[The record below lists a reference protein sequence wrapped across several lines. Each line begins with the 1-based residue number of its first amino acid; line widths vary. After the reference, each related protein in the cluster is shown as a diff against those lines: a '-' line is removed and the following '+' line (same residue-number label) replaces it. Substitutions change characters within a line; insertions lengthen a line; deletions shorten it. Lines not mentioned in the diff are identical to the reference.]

1 LKNVRS
7 HSLPSALILLAAVL
21 VVLGTL
27 YFASLRP
34 GYSHISNTISE
45 LGETGAPRAR
55 LVAYGF
61 FLPVG
66 LMVWLALWLLQRGSS
81 DKGAS
86 AVLLALSCLGTGY
99 VVAAFAPCD
108 PGGPLFGSWR
118 TLVHN
123 LAGLLDYGGTAV
135 GFLLV
140 ARRCT
145 KNGTATQV
153 AGFVIAGASCL
164 LCLVLLL
171 PVFYIRGGAQRVAE
185 AIQFTGVIFACL
197 LLSKQLSPNERVA
210 LDTSL
215 QFEHRRSGASEAGRS
230 ATSHA
235 SK

>member
-1 LKNVRS
+1 M
-7 HSLPSALILLAAVL
+7 
-21 VVLGTL
+21 VVFGTV

-45 LGETGAPRAR
+45 LGETGTPRAH

-66 LMVWLALWLLQRGSS
+66 LMVWLALWLVHQGRA
-81 DKGAS
+81 DKEAS
-86 AVLLALSCLGTGY
+86 AVLLALACLGTGY

-118 TLVHN
+118 TLIHN
-123 LAGLLDYGGTAV
+123 LAGLLDYGGTGV

-140 ARRCT
+140 AHRCT

-171 PVFYIRGGAQRVAE
+171 PAFYIRGGVQRVAE
-185 AIQFTGVIFACL
+185 ASQFTGVFFACR
-197 LLSKQLSPNERVA
+197 LLSKEWSPDDRPALSAGTGLSSRPG
-210 LDTSL
+210 S
-215 QFEHRRSGASEAGRS
+215 RRPHAREAGTLGHSIHR
-230 ATSHA
+230 
-235 SK
+235 